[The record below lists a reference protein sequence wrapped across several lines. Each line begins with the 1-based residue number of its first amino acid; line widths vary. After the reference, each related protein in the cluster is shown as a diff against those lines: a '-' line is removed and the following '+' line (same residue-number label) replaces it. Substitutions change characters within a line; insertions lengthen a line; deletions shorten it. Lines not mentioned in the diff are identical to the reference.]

1 MSGWLCSS
9 LSGECTQDN
18 PILLRR
24 CLGVLLGGK
33 AMITFRTSLQSET
46 GWNSN
51 RSLSVCGTSII
62 EKKRQTNK
70 TNEESNGNNINKKF
84 RKESNLADYWYARET
99 PNKCAKNFVLLNKQ
113 RPSYPKN
120 FRENSARRSL
130 FLIVT
135 LSETR
140 SQNKLCDNFEHCLY
154 SM

>member
-1 MSGWLCSS
+1 
-9 LSGECTQDN
+9 
-18 PILLRR
+18 
-24 CLGVLLGGK
+24 
-33 AMITFRTSLQSET
+33 MITFRTSLQSET

-62 EKKRQTNK
+62 DKKKPNK
-70 TNEESNGNNINKKF
+70 TNQGSNGNNSNKKF
-84 RKESNLADYWYARET
+84 RKESNLADYWCARET
-99 PNKCAKNFVLLNKQ
+99 PNKCAKKLVLLNKQ
-113 RPSYPKN
+113 KPSYPKN

-154 SM
+154 STWYGSHALAYNFQHRKL